1 MARIRLD
8 RVRNPKG
15 MSTKVPAIDT
25 VGYKITDSYNITKS
39 NNCIVSPVDN
49 PVIHGTGKGELIQG
63 NPR

>member
-1 MARIRLD
+1 
-8 RVRNPKG
+8 

-25 VGYKITDSYNITKS
+25 VGYKITDSYNLTRS